1 MIAEEEERETELYD
15 DDLNNENSESEE
27 EKESEDE
34 TGKSSKS
41 NLLNN
46 IPIQFF
52 NYYSLI
58 AEEATEEQLAER
70 SVWYFIFI
78 NFTLLS

>member
-1 MIAEEEERETELYD
+1 LIAKEEERETELYD
-15 DDLNNENSESEE
+15 DDLNNENAESEE

-34 TGKSSKS
+34 TGKVKSSKS

-58 AEEATEEQLAER
+58 AEEATEEQLAEH
-70 SVWYFIFI
+70 SVFIF
-78 NFTLLS
+78 L